1 MNIENF
7 HFPPIDYRYWLSQ
20 HGDNDIGNV
29 GLGLTTRLSN
39 LRIINSSISQ
49 EVIDLNSMLEA
60 VNYIERKVA
69 VKTKNN
75 QDYLDIF
82 DAINNWGGKT
92 IQRGI
97 VYSGLTLRNNL
108 EYKDWFANYI
118 NAAELLREEGGLLK
132 GIELMFKTIGLGV
145 SFGSKHIAFWTFDN
159 PATAIYDSKISQIL
173 LRSKNPKTKDMVP
186 FINAINM
193 LSINHRIYCGNLN
206 PKEIEKALFA
216 FHKYYWSNSAKW
228 LGLSSGN
235 DFDCAVEWNAMM
247 FF

>member
-7 HFPPIDYRYWLSQ
+7 HFPPIDYGYWLTQ
-20 HGDNDIGNV
+20 HGDNVVGNV

-39 LRIINSSISQ
+39 LQIINSSISQ

-60 VNYIERKVA
+60 VDYIERKVA

-97 VYSGLTLRNNL
+97 IYSGLTLRNNL
-108 EYKDWFANYI
+108 EYKDWFTNYI
-118 NAAELLREEGGLLK
+118 NAAELLREEGQLLM

-173 LRSKNPKTKDMVP
+173 LRSKNPKTQDMIP
-186 FINAINM
+186 FINAINN
-193 LSINHRIYCGNLN
+193 LSNNHVEFCGELT
-206 PKEIEKALFA
+206 PKDIEKALFA
-216 FHKYYWSNSAKW
+216 FHKNYWSNGGVW
-228 LGLSSGN
+228 LGLTSGS
-235 DFDCAVEWNAMM
+235 DFDCAVEWNRMM
-247 FF
+247 IY